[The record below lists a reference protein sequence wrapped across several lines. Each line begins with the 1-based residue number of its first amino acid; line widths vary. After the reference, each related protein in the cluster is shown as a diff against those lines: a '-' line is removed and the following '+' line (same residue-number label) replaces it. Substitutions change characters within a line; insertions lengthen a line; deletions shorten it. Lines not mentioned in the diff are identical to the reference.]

1 MDLPPSGW
9 YPDPY
14 GMPGLLRWWDG
25 AAWSDHTYAEPVS
38 AASTQ
43 LALPATTSDSG
54 IRAAEA
60 TRADP
65 GMRAAEATRADPG
78 IRAAEATRADP
89 GMQLAVMGPPTGPR
103 TTPQPAI
110 PDNYAS
116 DGTRVLS
123 VDHTTWAG
131 TGGRHAGGFGQPG
144 YIRDERRRKILVAAG
159 LTAGVAAACA
169 VLALVVTSMNS
180 SPQPSD
186 AAPAAPATPA
196 TEAASASAA
205 ASPSATASPSPAST
219 AMSSLADTTSGLTY
233 GQLPAPWAPGCP
245 GSLNTPVFTWAAGES
260 AVAGQVNNGQTTW
273 YGDAC
278 SGQLPAQYGYHSTA
292 DLQNVTNAL
301 ANAFNGAYYQALPH
315 NFQEVQSQ
323 PVSVSGHPGWEIKF
337 LQTYTNPQGMAWTNE
352 LGAVVVADPGNGAPP
367 AVFYVSVPGNLNEGN
382 VDTLVSSLQLAAPAP
397 PAATAPATPPS
408 PGQGGNGGG

>member
-14 GMPGLLRWWDG
+14 GMPETLRWWDG

-38 AASTQ
+38 AASAQ
-43 LALPATTSDSG
+43 PALPAATIDSG
-54 IRAAEA
+54 
-60 TRADP
+60 
-65 GMRAAEATRADPG
+65 M
-78 IRAAEATRADP
+78 RAAEATRADP
-89 GMQLAVMGPPTGPR
+89 GMQLAVAGPPTSPR
-103 TTPQPAI
+103 TEPQPAI
-110 PDNYAS
+110 PDHYAS
-116 DGTRVLS
+116 NGTAVLS
-123 VDHTTWAG
+123 VDHTMWAG

-180 SPQPSD
+180 SPQTADTGPVT
-186 AAPAAPATPA
+186 AGAPATKAASVSPS
-196 TEAASASAA
+196 ASASA
-205 ASPSATASPSPAST
+205 SPSST
-219 AMSSLADTTSGLTY
+219 AMSSLTDSTSGLTY

-245 GSLNTPVFTWAAGES
+245 GSLNSPVFTWAAGES

-301 ANAFNGAYYQALPH
+301 VNAFNGAYYQVLPH
-315 NFQEVQSQ
+315 NFQEVQSA
-323 PVSVSGHPGWEIKF
+323 PVAISGHPGWEIKF
-337 LQTYTNPQGMAWTNE
+337 LQTYTSPQGMAWTNE

-382 VDTLVSSLQLAAPAP
+382 VDSLVSSLQLTAPAP
-397 PAATAPATPPS
+397 PTSPAPPS
-408 PGQGGNGGG
+408 PGQGGDGGNGGG